1 MDHLMG
7 RFEEANLLLLELRGR
22 VEKLE
27 NWFKKMQES
36 GRFVYDPKI
45 QANMSL
51 DKTAKP
57 TQMFTDITEEKDEPA
72 HETSVICGW
81 VLEDA
86 DTRIIELGKKIQQV
100 SLTVDSLERL
110 LEVDSLLQSVR
121 SWKEQGTTEDA
132 GILGHGSV
140 SEREEFEDE
149 NREQEELRQLEKPD
163 ESDELVQDLA
173 ASSENKEDFGQGTE
187 ELGEYSVELD
197 TAKESGTALSGRV
210 RLGEGAE
217 EKGNDYE
224 SEELEVE
231 GCNQEG
237 RLAEEVDKEEET
249 VQSEAGNEEQ
259 TEHDYI
265 SEPVK
270 SKVCIGG
277 AKLESSEETE
287 KDLSGERGI
296 QEELVKS
303 MAMEED
309 NKEKSYELQLAG
321 IRECTQ
327 EAPEQAERGLCEAAG
342 QEEEAVGG
350 KTEVEE
356 KKERDSELEV
366 SEVDKGFVGAAL
378 HSSKDSEGQ
387 LSEVKQKNMVDSEIE
402 ETLELITVDI
412 EEEINMRL
420 SHKLRRNVDER
431 IRKLVESSVTEI
443 NQNVKALEGQ
453 VTEQNRVRFSL
464 QDEIQRLQTE
474 LLKTVRRNSA
484 LKQELSDI
492 YGAMNIQIIKHQ
504 HFEKCTQELI
514 QRYRQAT
521 ANMDEGTANC
531 GAMYVDLES
540 KYKQFKAKYSDGKE
554 QTGQVDE
561 GTSKEKEDS
570 QMTVEGMEEERASF
584 VQRKKHLVDSVMRAL
599 GSSPVEECLEVEK
612 VGNTEALEEC
622 RRNLVERVQNSPD
635 TGLQLMEGILSKEK
649 QQHVSSV
656 CHSCP
661 WLKFLLSRIQLCR
674 LLESC
679 FNVSVEI
686 CMYCLQYLHKF
697 IFMNCY
703 IGIMSYE
710 GIPYR
715 YFLRL
720 CHSKY

>member
-1 MDHLMG
+1 M
-7 RFEEANLLLLELRGR
+7 
-22 VEKLE
+22 
-27 NWFKKMQES
+27 
-36 GRFVYDPKI
+36 
-45 QANMSL
+45 
-51 DKTAKP
+51 
-57 TQMFTDITEEKDEPA
+57 
-72 HETSVICGW
+72 
-81 VLEDA
+81 
-86 DTRIIELGKKIQQV
+86 
-100 SLTVDSLERL
+100 
-110 LEVDSLLQSVR
+110 
-121 SWKEQGTTEDA
+121 
-132 GILGHGSV
+132 
-140 SEREEFEDE
+140 
-149 NREQEELRQLEKPD
+149 
-163 ESDELVQDLA
+163 
-173 ASSENKEDFGQGTE
+173 
-187 ELGEYSVELD
+187 
-197 TAKESGTALSGRV
+197 
-210 RLGEGAE
+210 
-217 EKGNDYE
+217 
-224 SEELEVE
+224 
-231 GCNQEG
+231 
-237 RLAEEVDKEEET
+237 
-249 VQSEAGNEEQ
+249 
-259 TEHDYI
+259 
-265 SEPVK
+265 
-270 SKVCIGG
+270 
-277 AKLESSEETE
+277 
-287 KDLSGERGI
+287 
-296 QEELVKS
+296 
-303 MAMEED
+303 
-309 NKEKSYELQLAG
+309 
-321 IRECTQ
+321 
-327 EAPEQAERGLCEAAG
+327 
-342 QEEEAVGG
+342 
-350 KTEVEE
+350 
-356 KKERDSELEV
+356 
-366 SEVDKGFVGAAL
+366 
-378 HSSKDSEGQ
+378 
-387 LSEVKQKNMVDSEIE
+387 
-402 ETLELITVDI
+402 ELITVDI